1 MGLLSRTSTFVR
13 YSVEGQLPDK
23 FWDFAAERIAQFSF
37 RDIDETFDEY
47 SIGWVSVDNMFDST
61 FAHAS
66 YAVGDQIVLA
76 MRIDERKV
84 SPTLL
89 KKFSLKEEDRLKKE
103 RQIPRLS
110 RSQRVQIKEDIR
122 LQLVK
127 KALPIPSVYEL
138 SWNLANNTV
147 LFFSISTKAQSILE
161 DFFKECFG
169 FTVMLQVPYL
179 AAANLLD
186 DSQQERLKEIQPEI
200 LV

>member
-1 MGLLSRTSTFVR
+1 MGLLSGTSTFVR

-47 SIGWVSVDNMFDST
+47 SIGWVAVDNMFDSS

-66 YAVGDQIVLA
+66 YAVGDQIVLS

-89 KKFSLKEEDRLKKE
+89 KKFSLKEEDRIKKE

-127 KALPIPSVYEL
+127 KALPTPSVYDL
-138 SWNLANNTV
+138 SWNLADNTV
-147 LFFSISTKAQSILE
+147 LFFSISSKAQSILE

-169 FTVMLQVPYL
+169 FTVILQVPYL

>member
-127 KALPIPSVYEL
+127 KALPVPSVYEL

-147 LFFSISTKAQSILE
+147 LFFSTSTKAQSMLE

-169 FTVMLQVPYL
+169 LTVILQVPYL

-186 DSQQERLKEIQPEI
+186 HSEQERLKEIQPEI

>member
-1 MGLLSRTSTFVR
+1 MGLLSRTTTFVR

-47 SIGWVSVDNMFDST
+47 SIGWVAVDNMFDSS

-66 YAVGDQIVLA
+66 YAVGDQIVLS

-89 KKFSLKEEDRLKKE
+89 RKFSLKEEDRIKKE

-127 KALPIPSVYEL
+127 KSLPVPSVYDL
-138 SWNLANNTV
+138 SWNLAENTV
-147 LFFSISTKAQSILE
+147 LFFSISSKAQSILE

-169 FTVMLQVPYL
+169 FTVILQVPYI

-186 DSQQERLKEIQPEI
+186 DSEQERLKEIQPEI

>member
-13 YSVEGQLPDK
+13 YSVEGQIPDN
-23 FWDFAAERIAQFSF
+23 FWNFAAERITQFSF
-37 RDIDETFDEY
+37 KDIDDTFDEY
-47 SIGWVSVDNMFDST
+47 SIGWVSIDNMFDSS
-61 FAHAS
+61 FGQAS
-66 YAVGDQIVLA
+66 YAVGDYIVLS

-84 SPTLL
+84 SKTLL
-89 KKFSLKEEDRLKKE
+89 QKYSLKEEERVKKE
-103 RQIPRLS
+103 KQIPRLS
-110 RSQRVQIKEDIR
+110 RSHRIQIKEDIR

-127 KALPIPSVYEL
+127 KALPLPSVYEL

-147 LFFSISTKAQSILE
+147 MFFSISTKAQSILE

-169 FTVMLQVPYL
+169 FTIILQVPFL

-186 DSQQERLKEIQPEI
+186 IADQERLKEIQPEI

>member
-47 SIGWVSVDNMFDST
+47 SIGWVSVDKMFDST

-127 KALPIPSVYEL
+127 KALPVPSVYEL

-169 FTVMLQVPYL
+169 FTVILQVPYL
-179 AAANLLD
+179 AAVNLLD

>member
-13 YSVEGQLPDK
+13 YSVEGQLPDN
-23 FWDFAAERIAQFSF
+23 FRDFAAERIAQFSF
-37 RDIDETFDEY
+37 QDIDDTFDEY
-47 SIGWVSVDNMFDST
+47 SIGWVAVDNMFDSG

-66 YAVGDQIVLA
+66 YAVGDQVVLSL
-76 MRIDERKV
+76 RIDERKV
-84 SPTLL
+84 SKTLL
-89 KKFSLKEEDRLKKE
+89 KKFSLKEEERLKKE

-110 RSQRVQIKEDIR
+110 RSQCVQIKEDIR

-127 KALPIPSVYEL
+127 KALPVPSVYEL

-147 LFFSISTKAQSILE
+147 LFFSISSKAQSILE

-169 FTVMLQVPYL
+169 LTIILQVPYL
-179 AAANLLD
+179 AGANFLD
-186 DSQQERLKEIQPEI
+186 LSDQERLKEIQPEI

>member
-1 MGLLSRTSTFVR
+1 MGLLSGTSTFVR

-23 FWDFAAERIAQFSF
+23 FWDFAAERIVQFSF

-47 SIGWVSVDNMFDST
+47 SIGWVAVDNMFDSN

-66 YAVGDQIVLA
+66 YAVGDQIVLS

-127 KALPIPSVYEL
+127 KALPVPSVYDL
-138 SWNLANNTV
+138 SWNLADNTV
-147 LFFSISTKAQSILE
+147 LFYSISSKAQSILE

-169 FTVMLQVPYL
+169 FTVILQVPYL

>member
-127 KALPIPSVYEL
+127 KALPVPSVYEL

-169 FTVMLQVPYL
+169 FTVILQVPYL

-186 DSQQERLKEIQPEI
+186 DSQQERLKEIQLEI

>member
-13 YSVEGQLPDK
+13 YAVEGQIPDN
-23 FWDFAAERIAQFSF
+23 FWNFAAERITQFSF
-37 RDIDETFDEY
+37 KDIDDTFDEY
-47 SIGWVSVDNMFDST
+47 SIGWVSIDNMFDSS
-61 FAHAS
+61 FGQAS
-66 YAVGDQIVLA
+66 YAVGDYIVLS

-84 SPTLL
+84 SKTLL
-89 KKFSLKEEDRLKKE
+89 QKYSLKEEERVKKE
-103 RQIPRLS
+103 KQIPRLS
-110 RSQRVQIKEDIR
+110 RSHRIQIKEDIR

-127 KALPIPSVYEL
+127 KALPLPSVYEL

-147 LFFSISTKAQSILE
+147 MFFSISTKAQSILE

-169 FTVMLQVPYL
+169 FTIILQVPFL

-186 DSQQERLKEIQPEI
+186 IADQERLKEIQPEI

>member
-127 KALPIPSVYEL
+127 KALPVPSVYEL

>member
-122 LQLVK
+122 LQLIK
-127 KALPIPSVYEL
+127 KALPLPSVYEL

-147 LFFSISTKAQSILE
+147 LFFSISAKAQSILE

-169 FTVMLQVPYL
+169 LTIILQVPYL

-186 DSQQERLKEIQPEI
+186 HSEQERLKEIQPEI